1 MKITPRNRWRMQVL
15 LLLTVAVL
23 AVTGLVNWLL
33 PHGGAFRALRH
44 LLRWIH
50 EGAAMGFLILMAF
63 HLHCQSAVLR
73 RNFRR
78 FGLRGRDPDIP
89 STRPGAS
96 RH

>member
-44 LLRWIH
+44 LSRWIH
-50 EGAAMGFLILMAF
+50 EGAAMGFLALMAF

-73 RNFRR
+73 SNLRR
-78 FGLRGRDPDIP
+78 FGLWGRDPHIP

>member
-1 MKITPRNRWRMQVL
+1 MKITPRNRWRMQVF

-33 PHGGAFRALRH
+33 PRGGAIRTLRH

-50 EGAAMGFLILMAF
+50 EGAAIGFLVLIAF
-63 HLHCQSAVLR
+63 HLHFQTAALR
-73 RNFRR
+73 RNLHR
-78 FGLRGRDPDIP
+78 FGLWGRDPDIQ